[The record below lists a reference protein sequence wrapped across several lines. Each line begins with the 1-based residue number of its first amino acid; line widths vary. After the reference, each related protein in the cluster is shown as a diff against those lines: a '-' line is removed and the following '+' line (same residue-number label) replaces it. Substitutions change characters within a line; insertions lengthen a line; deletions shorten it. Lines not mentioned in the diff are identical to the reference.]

1 MKKLIAGKL
10 ENNDILKNNFI
21 NSKIND
27 FNIDNYY
34 NNNKIEQE

>member
-27 FNIDNYY
+27 LNIDNYY
-34 NNNKIEQE
+34 NKNKIE